1 MIRHKSEAFTTNHDV
16 LRHCRL
22 LVADGIFID
31 IYLSPLSQDILPDL
45 YLRKV
50 LVVMK
55 FKNANVLIT
64 GGASGIGKI
73 MGRMALKKGAKCF
86 IIWDI
91 NLSGIEATRK
101 ELSKYG
107 KVKGYI
113 VDVAND
119 DIVKVAYQKTVAD
132 CGNID
137 ILINCAGII
146 TSNKTFDK
154 QTHEEIVKTMNI
166 NTLAPMFVTRAMLP
180 DMLERN
186 VGHVCTIAS
195 AGGMLSNPKM
205 SVYAASKWGVIGW
218 SDSVRIELQEM
229 KSNVHFTTVAPYYIN
244 TGMFDGVKSRI
255 IPILKPEYV
264 AKKVIRAI
272 EKDISFK
279 GIPFGFHFIRFW
291 QAILPTR
298 VFDFFFGQV
307 FGIYHTMDQFTGRK
321 SGKEV
326 IEKAS

>member
-1 MIRHKSEAFTTNHDV
+1 
-16 LRHCRL
+16 
-22 LVADGIFID
+22 
-31 IYLSPLSQDILPDL
+31 
-45 YLRKV
+45 
-50 LVVMK
+50 MK
-55 FKNANVLIT
+55 FENANVLIT

-73 MGRMALKKGAKCF
+73 MGRMALEKGAKCF

-91 NLSGIEATRK
+91 NLVGIEATRK

-107 KVKGYI
+107 KVKGYV
-113 VDVAND
+113 VDVSNNE
-119 DIVKVAYQKTVAD
+119 IVNVAYRKTVED
-132 CGNID
+132 CGEID

-146 TSNKTFDK
+146 TSNKTFDQ
-154 QTHEEIVKTMNI
+154 QTPEEIVKTMNI
-166 NTLAPMFVTRAMLP
+166 NTIAPMFVARAMLP
-180 DMLERN
+180 DMLKRN
-186 VGHVCTIAS
+186 RGHVCTIAS
-195 AGGMLSNPKM
+195 AGGMISNPKM

-229 KSNVHFTTVAPYYIN
+229 KSDVHFTTVAPYYIN

-264 AKKVIRAI
+264 AKRVIRAI
-272 EKDISFK
+272 ERNKAFR

-321 SGKEV
+321 RVKESLG
-326 IEKAS
+326 KAS

>member
-1 MIRHKSEAFTTNHDV
+1 
-16 LRHCRL
+16 
-22 LVADGIFID
+22 
-31 IYLSPLSQDILPDL
+31 
-45 YLRKV
+45 
-50 LVVMK
+50 MK
-55 FKNANVLIT
+55 FENANVLIT

-73 MGRMALKKGAKCF
+73 MGRMALEKGAKCF

-91 NLSGIEATRK
+91 NLVGIEATRK

-107 KVKGYI
+107 NVKGYV
-113 VDVAND
+113 VDVSNNE
-119 DIVKVAYQKTVAD
+119 IVNIAYRKTVEE
-132 CGNID
+132 CGDID

-146 TSNKTFDK
+146 TSNKTFDQ
-154 QTHEEIVKTMNI
+154 QTPDEIVKTMNI
-166 NTLAPMFVTRAMLP
+166 NTIAPMFVARAMLP
-180 DMLERN
+180 DMLKRN
-186 VGHVCTIAS
+186 RGHVCTIAS
-195 AGGMLSNPKM
+195 AGGMISNPKM

-229 KSNVHFTTVAPYYIN
+229 KSDVHFTTVAPYYIN

-264 AKKVIRAI
+264 AKRVIRAI
-272 EKDISFK
+272 ERNKAFR

-321 SGKEV
+321 SAKESAG
-326 IEKAS
+326 KAS

>member
-1 MIRHKSEAFTTNHDV
+1 
-16 LRHCRL
+16 
-22 LVADGIFID
+22 
-31 IYLSPLSQDILPDL
+31 
-45 YLRKV
+45 
-50 LVVMK
+50 MK
-55 FKNANVLIT
+55 FENANVLIT

-73 MGRMALKKGAKCF
+73 MGRMALEKGAKCF

-91 NLSGIEATRK
+91 NLVGIEATRK

-107 KVKGYI
+107 NVKGYV
-113 VDVAND
+113 VDVSNNE
-119 DIVKVAYQKTVAD
+119 IVNIAYRKTVED
-132 CGNID
+132 CGDID

-146 TSNKTFDK
+146 TSNKTFDQ
-154 QTHEEIVKTMNI
+154 QTPDEIVKTMNI
-166 NTLAPMFVTRAMLP
+166 NTIAPMFVARAMLP

-186 VGHVCTIAS
+186 RGHVCTIAS
-195 AGGMLSNPKM
+195 AGGMISNPKM

-229 KSNVHFTTVAPYYIN
+229 KSDVHFTTVAPYYIN

-264 AKKVIRAI
+264 AKRVIRAI
-272 EKDISFK
+272 ERNKAFR

-321 SGKEV
+321 RVKESFG
-326 IEKAS
+326 KAS